1 MNTPNTITNSE
12 GLEKVLVAAKLTL
25 NAYEHVIG
33 LDHPEAA
40 KLRDHAL
47 NSVGKLNRERRRLEA
62 LVAKASVNK
71 KAK

>member
-12 GLEKVLVAAKLTL
+12 GPEKVLIAAKLAM
-25 NAYEHVIG
+25 NAYEHIIG

-40 KLRDHAL
+40 KLRDHVL
-47 NSVGKLNRERRRLEA
+47 QSIGKINRERRRLEA
-62 LVAKASVNK
+62 VVAKAAVNK

>member
-1 MNTPNTITNSE
+1 MNTPISINNAE
-12 GLEKVLVAAKLTL
+12 GLEKVLVAAKLTM

-47 NSVGKLNRERRRLEA
+47 NSIGKLNRECRRLQA
-62 LVAKASVNK
+62 AIAKAGVNK

>member
-1 MNTPNTITNSE
+1 MNTPSTINNSE
-12 GLEKVLVAAKLTL
+12 GLEKVLIAAKLAM
-25 NAYEHVIG
+25 NAYEHIIG

-47 NSVGKLNRERRRLEA
+47 NSIGKLNRERRRLEA
-62 LVAKASVNK
+62 LVAKARINK

>member
-1 MNTPNTITNSE
+1 MNTPKTITKSE
-12 GLEKVLVAAKLTL
+12 GLEKVLIAAKLTM

-47 NSVGKLNRERRRLEA
+47 QNIGKINRERRRLEA
-62 LVAKASVNK
+62 VIAKASVNQ